1 MKKSNEIL
9 SDITVHNKYA
19 KFIPELGRRET
30 WKELVTRNMDMHIRK
45 YPSIEQEIRD
55 AYVYVYDKKVLPSM
69 RSLQFGGLP
78 IELANNRLYNCA
90 FVPFDHV
97 DAFSELMFLLL
108 GGTGGGYSVQGV
120 HVDKLPTVHG
130 TLKES
135 RRFLI
140 GDSIEGW
147 ADSVK
152 VLLEA
157 YFYGKQY
164 PEFDFR
170 DIRPQGA
177 PLSKTGGKAPGATPL
192 RICLSKLAEI
202 LRGSEGRKLKP
213 IEAHDM
219 GCIIADAVLSGGIRR
234 AALISLFDRYDEEML
249 TCKSGEWWNRH
260 PHRGRANNSAVLPR
274 GEVSLEE
281 FNELMDRVESSG
293 CGEPGV
299 YWTNDIGWGTN
310 PCCEISLRPC
320 QFCNLTEVNAS
331 DVLGQED
338 LNNRAKAA
346 SLIGTLQA
354 GYTDFHYLR
363 PIWRETTEGEA
374 LVGIGM
380 TGIGSGSVIGL
391 DLNEASLNVVEE
403 NRRVAALIG
412 INSAA
417 RTTTVK
423 PSGTSSLVVGSSS
436 GIHAWYGEYY
446 IRRMRLGKDEALYQY
461 LLDNMPE
468 LVEDD
473 KFNASG
479 AVASFPQKA
488 PDGAILRTE
497 SMLDLLERV
506 RVFNL
511 DWVRGGHIIGDNTHN
526 VSCTI
531 SVKEGEWGQ
540 LKGWMWEHKEDYN
553 GISVLPYDGGTYVQA
568 PFEEC
573 TKEEYERLEDYLRAI
588 DLTQIREGEDNTNL
602 SGEAACAGGLCEI

>member
-1 MKKSNEIL
+1 
-9 SDITVHNKYA
+9 
-19 KFIPELGRRET
+19 
-30 WKELVTRNMDMHIRK
+30 MD
-45 YPSIEQEIRD
+45 S
-55 AYVYVYDKKVLPSM
+55 
-69 RSLQFGGLP
+69 
-78 IELANNRLYNCA
+78 
-90 FVPFDHV
+90 
-97 DAFSELMFLLL
+97 FSELMFLLL
-108 GGTGGGYSVQGV
+108 GGTGGGYSVQSR
-120 HVDKLPTVHG
+120 HVGKLPTVVG
-130 TLKES
+130 TLEES

-147 ADSVK
+147 ADAVK
-152 VLLEA
+152 VLVEA
-157 YFYGKQY
+157 YFLGKQF
-164 PEFDFR
+164 PMFDFR

-177 PLSKTGGKAPGATPL
+177 PLSKTGGKAPGAQPL
-192 RICLSKLAEI
+192 RICLSKLRI
-202 LRGSEGRKLKP
+202 LLNGARGRKLKP

-234 AALISLFDRYDEEML
+234 AALISLFDRDDEEML
-249 TCKSGEWWNRH
+249 NCKSGQWWELS

-274 GEVSLEE
+274 GDVTEDE
-281 FNELMDRVESSG
+281 FTALMKRVEDSG

-299 YWTNDIGWGTN
+299 YWTNNTDWGTN

-331 DVLGQED
+331 DVVNQED

-346 SLIGTLQA
+346 ALIGTLQA

-363 PIWRETTEGEA
+363 PIWKETTEKEA

-380 TGIGSGSVIGL
+380 TGIGSGKVTGL
-391 DLNEASLNVVEE
+391 NLEEASGHVVKENV
-403 NRRVAALIG
+403 RVAKLIG
-412 INSAA
+412 INHAA

-461 LLDNMPE
+461 LLDNIPE

-473 KFNASG
+473 KFNVNG

-488 PDGAILRTE
+488 PKGAVLRTE
-497 SMLDLLERV
+497 SMLGLLERV
-506 RVFNL
+506 RDFNL
-511 DWVRGGHIIGDNTHN
+511 DWVRSGHITGDNTHN

-531 SVKEGEWGQ
+531 SVKDSEWPE
-540 LKGWMWEHKEDYN
+540 LVDWMWKYREDYN
-553 GISVLPYDGGTYVQA
+553 GISVLPFDGGTYVQA

-573 TKEEYERLEDYLRAI
+573 TKEEYERLEKYLKAI
-588 DLTQIREGEDNTNL
+588 DLTKVREGEDNTDL
-602 SGEAACAGGLCEI
+602 SGEAACAGGMCEL